1 MVKVASA
8 DHACLGSDFDGIPT
22 IPVGLE
28 DASKLPWLTAELR
41 RRGYSKEQLEK
52 ILGGN
57 VLRVLEANER
67 GAAAPAQAGAARSE
81 GRTVSDIK

>member
-1 MVKVASA
+1 M
-8 DHACLGSDFDGIPT
+8 
-22 IPVGLE
+22 E

-41 RRGYSKEQLEK
+41 RRGYTPEQIEK

-67 GAAAPAQAGAARSE
+67 GAAGLSQAGETRSD
-81 GRTVSDIK
+81 GWTVSDMR